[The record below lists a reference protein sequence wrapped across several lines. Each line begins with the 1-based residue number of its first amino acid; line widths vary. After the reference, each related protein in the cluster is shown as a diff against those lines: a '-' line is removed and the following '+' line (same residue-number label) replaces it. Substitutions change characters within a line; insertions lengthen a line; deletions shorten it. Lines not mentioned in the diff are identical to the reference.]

1 MASKAATIH
10 PNGRGQSGTDMRSV
24 LDEQRR
30 ALLKAGP
37 PSADVRIDRID
48 RVIDLIVS
56 NADALVDALH
66 SDYGH
71 RSRAQST
78 LSDVIGPLPG
88 IKHTR
93 KHVRGWMKP
102 TRYRTGAMRFV
113 GARAWVDWQPLGVVG
128 VISPWNFPVGLTF
141 DPVTQ
146 AFAAGNSVMVKLSE
160 YVPITSELMRA
171 EIAKRFDANELRAFT
186 GGADVGAEFGA
197 LAFDHILLTGSPGT
211 GRHVQR
217 AAAENLV
224 PVTLELGGKSPV
236 VISPQADLTV
246 VADRVMVGKTM
257 NAGQLCLSPDYVLI
271 PGDKERAFVASVSA
285 SVARMFPRILDN
297 DDYTS
302 IVNERHFDRIHGL
315 IDDARAKGA
324 QIITMNPA
332 AEDFSTQAAHKI
344 APTLVIGATKNMR
357 VMQEEIFG
365 PVLPIV
371 TYRRIDDA
379 IEHINSGP
387 KPLAAYYFG
396 PDDAAR
402 ERFLTRTYSGGVTIN
417 DVTLHYTVAGMPFG
431 GVGESGM
438 GYYHGRSGFEAFSH
452 GRGVMSAPPRF
463 SMSAALAAPYTGVKQ
478 RGMRAMIALERQSVR
493 RRLRKSRTSDRDWT
507 RP

>member
-1 MASKAATIH
+1 MTSKSAALRT
-10 PNGRGQSGTDMRSV
+10 NGRVVVPTDMRTV

-30 ALLKAGP
+30 AFLAAGP
-37 PSADVRIDRID
+37 PSAATRIDRID

-56 NADALVDALH
+56 NADALVDALV

-71 RSRAQST
+71 RSRAQSM
-78 LSDVIGPLPG
+78 LSDVVGPLPA

-93 KHVRGWMKP
+93 KNVRGWMKP
-102 TRYRTGAMRFV
+102 TRYGTGAMRLA

-146 AFAAGNSVMVKLSE
+146 AFAAGNAVMVKLSE
-160 YVPITSELMRA
+160 FVPETSELMRV
-171 EIAKRFDANELRAFT
+171 EIAKRFDDAELRAFT
-186 GGADVGAEFGA
+186 GGPDVGAEFGA
-197 LAFDHILLTGSPGT
+197 LPFDHLLLTGSPGT

-217 AAAENLV
+217 AAADNLV

-236 VISPQADLTV
+236 VISPNADLKAA
-246 VADRVMVGKTM
+246 ADRIMVGKTM

-271 PGDKERAFVASVSA
+271 PEEKQCALVEHVRASVGQ
-285 SVARMFPRILDN
+285 MFPRILDN

-315 IDDARAKGA
+315 IEDARAKGA
-324 QIITMNPA
+324 QIIEINPA
-332 AEDFSTQAAHKI
+332 SEDFSRQGTHKI
-344 APTLVIGATKNMR
+344 APTLVLGPTKDMR
-357 VMQEEIFG
+357 IMAEEIFG
-365 PVLPIV
+365 PVLPIA
-371 TYRRIDDA
+371 TYANIDDA
-379 IEHINSGP
+379 IEHINAGP

-396 PDDAAR
+396 PDDEAR
-402 ERFLTRTYSGGVTIN
+402 QRFLARTYSGGVTIN

-438 GYYHGRSGFEAFSH
+438 GYYHGRSGFETFSH
-452 GRGVMSAPPRF
+452 ARGVMKAPSRF
-463 SMSAALAAPYTGVKQ
+463 SLSAALAAPYTGVKQ
-478 RGMRAMIALERQSVR
+478 RGMRAMIVLERQSVR
-493 RRLRKSRTSDRDWT
+493 RRLRKQK
-507 RP
+507 

>member
-1 MASKAATIH
+1 MTSNAAAIQ
-10 PNGRGQSGTDMRSV
+10 PNGPAAAASDMRSV
-24 LDEQRR
+24 LDGQRR
-30 ALLKAGP
+30 AFLKNGP

-56 NADALVDALH
+56 NADELVDALV

-78 LSDVIGPLPG
+78 LSDVVGPLPG

-93 KHVRGWMKP
+93 KQVRSWMKP
-102 TRYRTGAMRFV
+102 TRYGTGVMRLA
-113 GARAWVDWQPLGVVG
+113 GARAWVDWQPLGVIG

-141 DPVTQ
+141 DPVAQ
-146 AFAAGNSVMVKLSE
+146 AFAAGNAVMVKLSE
-160 YVPITSELMRA
+160 FVPETSELMRA

-186 GGADVGAEFGA
+186 GGPEVGAEFGA
-197 LAFDHILLTGSPGT
+197 MPFDHILLTGSPGT

-217 AAAENLV
+217 AAADNLV

-236 VISPQADLTV
+236 VISPKADLKA

-257 NAGQLCLSPDYVLI
+257 NAGQLCLSPDYILI
-271 PGDKERAFVASVSA
+271 PEGKERAFVTQVRATVT
-285 SVARMFPRILDN
+285 RMFPRVLDN

-302 IVNERHFDRIHGL
+302 IVNQRHFDRIHGL

-324 QIITMNPA
+324 EIITINPA

-344 APTLVIGATKNMR
+344 APTLVLGTTKEMR

-365 PVLPIV
+365 PLLPV
-371 TYRRIDDA
+371 ATYQSIEDA

-396 PDDAAR
+396 PDDDAR
-402 ERFLTRTYSGGVTIN
+402 QRFLGRTYSGGVTIN

-438 GYYHGRSGFEAFSH
+438 GYYHGRSGFETFSH
-452 GRGVMSAPPRF
+452 ARGVMNAPPRF

-478 RGMRAMIALERQSVR
+478 RGMRAMVAFERQSVR
-493 RRLRKSRTSDRDWT
+493 RRLRKSK
-507 RP
+507 